1 MNMHHFP
8 TIGIPRLRS
17 NRNQS
22 KPISSFSP
30 SHIQPNQISQ
40 TINNTIA
47 YQLPIH
53 SIQLSYP
60 FNSGLDQDELA
71 TKLQLRKRK
80 EYVSNH
86 RGKLLNNQNGVT
98 LQPQEARMKSN
109 VQKSRIEYTMRTIRN
124 HERNVIETEKTKRQM
139 GSKYSGYPNNSKIV
153 VKPRPTKF
161 GKYSKR
167 KRACIAYY
175 GKHCRLTFLWLFSSI
190 KYCFI
195 GFVTYPL
202 LSKTPKQVYFLTY
215 IIYILN
221 IFYHT
226 HYYTLYV

>member
-17 NRNQS
+17 NRHQS
-22 KPISSFSP
+22 KSTSFSP

-161 GKYSKR
+161 GKYSKAKESVHSR
-167 KRACIAYY
+167 IME
-175 GKHCRLTFLWLFSSI
+175 KHCSWHFYWTSFFQTCSIVFVTFSSSI
-190 KYCFI
+190 
-195 GFVTYPL
+195 
-202 LSKTPKQVYFLTY
+202 
-215 IIYILN
+215 
-221 IFYHT
+221 
-226 HYYTLYV
+226 